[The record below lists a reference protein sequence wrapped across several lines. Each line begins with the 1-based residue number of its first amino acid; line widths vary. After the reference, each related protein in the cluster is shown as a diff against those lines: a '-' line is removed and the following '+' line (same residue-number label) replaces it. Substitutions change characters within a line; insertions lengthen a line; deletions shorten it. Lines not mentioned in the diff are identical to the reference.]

1 MSDGGRRGGRDGL
14 ESAFPHRAVHERED
28 ADDEDDP
35 EDRERGS
42 EERRRRAGQF
52 LARLEE
58 RLQALVSPRVVDLH
72 VVLQPVH
79 AVSEGVEVLA
89 VAHYLP
95 SSSAS
100 KFIFAFSKNYVTLG
114 QSQVVLR

>member
-1 MSDGGRRGGRDGL
+1 MRDGGRRGGRDGL
-14 ESAFPHRAVHERED
+14 ETALAQRAVNERED

-58 RLQALVSPRVVDLH
+58 RLQPLVRPRMVDLH
-72 VVLQPVH
+72 VVLQSVH
-79 AVSEGVEVLA
+79 AVAEGVEMFT
-89 VAHYLP
+89 VAH
-95 SSSAS
+95 
-100 KFIFAFSKNYVTLG
+100 
-114 QSQVVLR
+114 